1 MNGLM
6 LQLNSSATLLASL
19 TRWLF
24 TSKKKAAKQ
33 AISFGEKSGF
43 YNMYTMM
50 MLYVFLFLKKCLY
63 KIVIH

>member
-24 TSKKKAAKQ
+24 ISKEKAAKQ
-33 AISFGEKSGF
+33 AISFGEKEKS
-43 YNMYTMM
+43 YYMYTMM
-50 MLYVFLFLKKCLY
+50 MLYVFLFSKEMS
-63 KIVIH
+63 I